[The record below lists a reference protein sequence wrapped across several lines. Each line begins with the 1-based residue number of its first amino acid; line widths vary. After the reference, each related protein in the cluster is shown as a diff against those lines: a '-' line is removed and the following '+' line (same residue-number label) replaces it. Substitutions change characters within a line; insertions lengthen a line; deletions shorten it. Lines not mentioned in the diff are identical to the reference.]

1 MEQRIEQYIR
11 DMRFSRRKFGG
22 VDEED
27 VLEHIQTI
35 CEMFQEELELSRN
48 GDRDKKNA
56 RPEEEAE
63 QEEVARL
70 KEEYTK
76 KNKELTEAIDT
87 IQSMKKDAAVKAQV
101 EATQEAARFRSE
113 IMEKIEEERK
123 QAEGQLEFVRKQT
136 EALRQEK
143 EALGKKIREECKKWM
158 ESVDRLIASLTEL
171 KEAEGELV
179 KGAASELSG
188 DEDGIRNKRNA
199 G

>member
-87 IQSMKKDAAVKAQV
+87 IQSMKKDAAVKA
-101 EATQEAARFRSE
+101 R
-113 IMEKIEEERK
+113 
-123 QAEGQLEFVRKQT
+123 
-136 EALRQEK
+136 
-143 EALGKKIREECKKWM
+143 
-158 ESVDRLIASLTEL
+158 
-171 KEAEGELV
+171 
-179 KGAASELSG
+179 
-188 DEDGIRNKRNA
+188 
-199 G
+199 